1 MTRYG
6 HYKFLVMSFRL
17 TNALVVFLDTMN
29 KVFHDY
35 LDQFTMIFIDNIMI
49 YSKTLEE
56 HHEHLQKALE
66 RLRREQLY
74 AKLEKCKFWMDNMS
88 FFRHVI
94 SREGVMVDPDKVKVV
109 VEWARP
115 ISVFEIRSF
124 LRLVGYTDASL
135 RVF

>member
-1 MTRYG
+1 
-6 HYKFLVMSFRL
+6 
-17 TNALVVFLDTMN
+17 
-29 KVFHDY
+29 
-35 LDQFTMIFIDNIMI
+35 
-49 YSKTLEE
+49 
-56 HHEHLQKALE
+56 
-66 RLRREQLY
+66 
-74 AKLEKCKFWMDNMS
+74 MS

-94 SREGVMVDPDKVKVV
+94 SREGVMVDLDKVKAV